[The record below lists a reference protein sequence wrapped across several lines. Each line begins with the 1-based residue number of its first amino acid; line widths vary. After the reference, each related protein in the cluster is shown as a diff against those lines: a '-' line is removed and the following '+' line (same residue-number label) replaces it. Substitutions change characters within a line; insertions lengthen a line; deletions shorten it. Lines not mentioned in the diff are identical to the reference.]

1 MKYLIKFSLFGKN
14 MQTTIEADTKDQAE
28 YKLRGKIKIVT
39 IERMSVKPLKS
50 RKTDTPDVV
59 NDIMDMFK

>member
-1 MKYLIKFSLFGKN
+1 

-39 IERMSVKPLKS
+39 IDRMSVKPLKS
-50 RKTDTPDVV
+50 GKTDTPDVV
-59 NDIMDMFK
+59 NDIMGLFK